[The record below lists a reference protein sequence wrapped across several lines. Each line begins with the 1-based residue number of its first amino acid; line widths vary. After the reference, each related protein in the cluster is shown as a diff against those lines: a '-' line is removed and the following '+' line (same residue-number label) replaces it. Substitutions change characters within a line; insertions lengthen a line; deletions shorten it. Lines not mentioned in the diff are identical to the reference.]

1 MRCFLRQLVWLVVV
15 SPSSKCLDWL
25 LHACLA
31 IWTMDSFSKEEWK
44 KTFGRHMLLYFVEPT
59 TQLIVGYTIIVE
71 IAKKKNCRKSNYNMP
86 LILKPIYSFT
96 DVKV

>member
-1 MRCFLRQLVWLVVV
+1 
-15 SPSSKCLDWL
+15 
-25 LHACLA
+25 
-31 IWTMDSFSKEEWK
+31 
-44 KTFGRHMLLYFVEPT
+44 MLLYFVEPT

-96 DVKV
+96 DVKVWKYAS